1 MFRLSLVFPTPV
13 GVFPR
18 HGEKNGKA
26 WGLPHARG
34 GVSLSYSDHTPDGV
48 SSPRPWG
55 CFQATALAAN
65 QAAVFP
71 TPVGV
76 FLQHMEQPLVYGSL
90 PHARGG
96 VSLSDRLVIPYASSS
111 PRPWGCFPWIDER
124 VFPYTVFPTP
134 VGVFLCTS
142 IWYYKLHSLPHARGG
157 VSDASAN
164 FTQLQRS
171 SPRPW
176 GCFKLMTQDN
186 FKTAVFPTPVG
197 VFLFDHLGSGLWIGL
212 PHARGG
218 VSIHYAKYDVSIWS
232 SPRPWGCFLFDASIT
247 KT

>member
-1 MFRLSLVFPTPV
+1 MAKRMAKL
-13 GVFPR
+13 G
-18 HGEKNGKA
+18 
-26 WGLPHARG
+26 
-34 GVSLSYSDHTPDGV
+34 
-48 SSPRPWG
+48 
-55 CFQATALAAN
+55 
-65 QAAVFP
+65 VFP

-76 FLQHMEQPLVYGSL
+76 FLLVILITLLTACL

-96 VSLSDRLVIPYASSS
+96 VSKLLLLPLIKRLSS
-111 PRPWGCFPWIDER
+111 PRPWGCFYSTWSNPLST
-124 VFPYTVFPTP
+124 VVFPTP
-134 VGVFLCTS
+134 VGVFLYRIGLSFPTPR
-142 IWYYKLHSLPHARGG
+142 LPHARGG